1 VTPSLPIDSAIP
13 DILASVRES
22 RAAVV
27 TAAPGAGKTT
37 RVPPALAVD
46 GPVMVLQPRRVAA
59 RSLATRIAAERR
71 WTIGNEVGW
80 HVRFERRFGP
90 ATKVLFAT
98 EGILTARLQQDPLLG
113 GFRTIIL
120 DEFHER
126 SVHADLGIA
135 LAKQAWLARSDLRVV
150 IMSATLDA
158 AAVSTY
164 LDDCPIVEVAGTSYP
179 LDVRY
184 APGLSLADAV
194 GTCLQETSGQILCF
208 LPGAAEIGRGHR
220 DVAPAAE
227 GVEIVELHGSLDAAA
242 QDAAIAPATRRRI
255 ILSTNIAE
263 TSLTVPGVAAVVDT
277 GLQKVARYDPERA
290 VDSLETERIS
300 QDSADQRSGRA
311 ARLGPGVAIRL
322 WDERDRLRAHRE
334 PEIQRVDLSAT
345 VLNILA
351 WGGDPR
357 AFDWFKPPL
366 PERIDRAFHLLER
379 LGATRDGRLTSAG
392 RHIQRL
398 PLHPRL
404 SAILLA
410 AGGAREAAIAC
421 AVLSER
427 HFYSPQGEYS
437 RQGEQPSGHRATT
450 TSDLLSIVESQRDL
464 PQSLRRSAETLQS
477 LAAEI
482 AAPVP
487 QPLGEVAFN
496 RAILAGYPDRV
507 ARRREPRSPR
517 VLLSS
522 GHGAVVGPES
532 GVRDGEFLVALE
544 VMAGRSGEGAEAR
557 IRMASAVERSWLEPT
572 HTVVEHLLDPEN
584 GSVRA
589 VSREYYDALI
599 LVERPAPAEPGEVE
613 RLLVDLYL
621 SRPVPDAD
629 EQTLRRVRFAGL
641 DLEARQLAERAAPGI
656 RALRD
661 LELERGLTADERRR
675 LDQMAPAFISVPSG
689 RNACLD
695 YQADGTVTAA
705 VKLQELFG
713 LADTPL
719 VGPRRVPVLLA
730 LLAPSGR
737 PVQMTRD
744 LRSFWTRTY
753 PEVRKELRARYPRH
767 PWPEDPWTATP
778 TARTKGRGV
787 K

>member
-1 VTPSLPIDSAIP
+1 MNLLNLCDPALPIDSAIP
-13 DILASVRES
+13 EILARVRES
-22 RAAVV
+22 RAVVV

-46 GPVMVLQPRRVAA
+46 GPVIVLQPRRVAA
-59 RSLATRIAAERR
+59 RSLATRIAAERG

-90 ATKVLFAT
+90 ATRVLFAT

-135 LAKQAWLARSDLRVV
+135 LAKQAWLARSDLRLV

-184 APGLSLADAV
+184 APGLSIADAV
-194 GTCLQETSGQILCF
+194 GTCLRETSGQILCF

-220 DVAPAAE
+220 DVAPATE

-277 GLQKVARYDPERA
+277 GLHKVARYDPERA

-322 WDERDRLRAHRE
+322 WHERDRLRAHRE

-345 VLNILA
+345 VLDILA

-357 AFDWFKPPL
+357 AFDWFEPPL
-366 PERIDRAFHLLER
+366 PERIDRAFDLLER

-427 HFYSPQGEYS
+427 HYYS
-437 RQGEQPSGHRATT
+437 R
-450 TSDLLSIVESQRDL
+450 
-464 PQSLRRSAETLQS
+464 RRVF
-477 LAAEI
+477 
-482 AAPVP
+482 P
-487 QPLGEVAFN
+487 
-496 RAILAGYPDRV
+496 AGSSSPPGI
-507 ARRREPRSPR
+507 ARRPQAICSASSRASVTCLSRSGGLPR
-517 VLLSS
+517 LSS
-522 GHGAVVGPES
+522 RSRARLQRQYGNHSARSRSIARSLPVIPIASRVGAS
-532 GVRDGEFLVALE
+532 H
-544 VMAGRSGEGAEAR
+544 AR
-557 IRMASAVERSWLEPT
+557 RACSCRPDTEPSW
-572 HTVVEHLLDPEN
+572 
-584 GSVRA
+584 
-589 VSREYYDALI
+589 
-599 LVERPAPAEPGEVE
+599 APKA
-613 RLLVDLYL
+613 
-621 SRPVPDAD
+621 A
-629 EQTLRRVRFAGL
+629 FAM
-641 DLEARQLAERAAPGI
+641 E
-656 RALRD
+656 
-661 LELERGLTADERRR
+661 
-675 LDQMAPAFISVPSG
+675 
-689 RNACLD
+689 
-695 YQADGTVTAA
+695 
-705 VKLQELFG
+705 
-713 LADTPL
+713 
-719 VGPRRVPVLLA
+719 
-730 LLAPSGR
+730 
-737 PVQMTRD
+737 
-744 LRSFWTRTY
+744 SFWSRWTSWPGDLAKGQRRGSGWQAQWNAAGSNQRTRSSSTC
-753 PEVRKELRARYPRH
+753 
-767 PWPEDPWTATP
+767 
-778 TARTKGRGV
+778 
-787 K
+787 